1 MIVVIIV
8 DHFLGLGGPDLAGAK
23 VVLKEMLLLARL
35 CEGSSAREQRQAR
48 NELASID
55 VTKTA
60 RLTGITESG
69 PLLWYTPRTA

>member
-8 DHFLGLGGPDLAGAK
+8 DHFWGGPDLAGAK